1 MNIQTIRQK
10 IREFITARI
19 AIYEWDLDEP
29 DVLYFQVGSQ
39 GYPANTAI
47 ELPVMNLVHRS
58 GASKNSIETSA
69 RFGYRLTY
77 IFPGDTSLNE
87 LPLKAL
93 EGVLSII
100 HVYAILQ
107 TPDPDIKS
115 FIPVEEED
123 SVTVGRFGTAED
135 NWLVQLNFSFDAV
148 FNTTELPDIS
158 DIQPPDYFDFSNPP
172 TLEEL
177 RIRVNRAKP
186 KFSKVDNTTFIEDS
200 NILINK

>member
-47 ELPVMNLVHRS
+47 ELPVMNLVHTRGS
-58 GASKNSIETSA
+58 GKSSIETSA

-77 IFPGDTSLNE
+77 IFPGNIPLNQ

-93 EGVLSII
+93 EGILSTI
-100 HVYAILQ
+100 HVYSILQ
-107 TPDPDIKS
+107 TPDSDIKS
-115 FIPVEEED
+115 FTPVEEED
-123 SVTVGRFGTAED
+123 SVTVGRVGTADD
-135 NWLVQLNFSFDAV
+135 NWLIQLNFSFDAV

-158 DIQPPDYFDFSNPP
+158 DIQPPDYFDFNNPP
-172 TLEEL
+172 TLQEL
-177 RIRVNRAKP
+177 EIRVNRAKP
-186 KFSKVDNTTFIEDS
+186 KFSRLDNSTFIEDS
-200 NILINK
+200 VILIN